1 MKHWC
6 VQCRIANVVI
16 QVDGDTAACQQDMW
30 KFLKLYE
37 QVEQQQA
44 DLCFSVT
51 HQQGVYHFTSKVGD
65 EPSLSL
71 WSSTDDREV
80 SAALEIHF
88 YSQLVQYLYQ
98 EKEILSIHAAVLGV
112 GQQAVMFAGVSGAG
126 KSSICTAGLLSKAIY
141 LSDEFTLLADDGY
154 VYPFPR
160 PMQWEYKEHPAFD
173 REEIEQ
179 TGLIAADYFD
189 FPDTEGK
196 TVRCHL
202 WHPSHVQRQP
212 LTLKTIV
219 LHQYNADLDKPVL
232 IPIPRHEALIELPQH
247 LHVQAGMAK
256 DFPLLNQRIDQDC
269 IFYRLHFPD
278 VFAAWKLLEKEVF

>member
-6 VQCRIANVVI
+6 VQYRIANVVI

-37 QVEQQQA
+37 QVEQQQP

-51 HQQGVYHFTSKVGD
+51 HQEGVYHFTCMVGD
-65 EPSLSL
+65 QPSLLL

-88 YSQLVQYLYQ
+88 YSQLVQYLYR
-98 EKEILSIHAAVLGV
+98 EKNILSIHAAVLGV
-112 GQQAVMFAGVSGAG
+112 ADQAVMFAGESGAG
-126 KSSICTAGLLSKAIY
+126 KSSICTAGLLSEASY
-141 LSDEFTLLADDGY
+141 LSDEFTLLADDGV

-160 PMQWEYKEHPAFD
+160 PMQWEHKEHPAFD
-173 REEIEQ
+173 REEIENS
-179 TGLIAADYFD
+179 GLIAADYFD

-202 WHPSHVQRQP
+202 WHPAHVQRQP
-212 LTLKTIV
+212 LKLKAIV
-219 LHQYNADLDKPVL
+219 LHQYNADLDQAVL
-232 IPIPRHEALIELPQH
+232 TSIPRHEALVELPQH

-256 DFPLLNQRIDQDC
+256 DFPMLNQRIDKDC
-269 IFYRLHFPD
+269 VFYRLNFPD
-278 VFAAWKLLEKEVF
+278 VFAAWKLLETKVF

>member
-16 QVDGDTAACQQDMW
+16 QVDGDTEACRQDMW

-51 HQQGVYHFTSKVGD
+51 HQQGVYHFTSKMGD
-65 EPSLSL
+65 EPSVAL

-98 EKEILSIHAAVLGV
+98 EKNILSIHAAVLGV

-126 KSSICTAGLLSKAIY
+126 KSSICTAGLLSHASY
-141 LSDEFTLLADDGY
+141 LSDEFTLLANDGH

-160 PMQWEYKEHPAFD
+160 PMQWEYKEHPAFN
-173 REEIEQ
+173 REEIER
-179 TGLIAADYFD
+179 TGLITADYFD
-189 FPDTEGK
+189 FPNTEGT

-202 WHPSHVQRQP
+202 WHPADVQRQP
-212 LTLKTIV
+212 LPLKIIV
-219 LHQYNADLDKPVL
+219 LHQYDADLNKPKL
-232 IPIPRHEALIELPQH
+232 ISIPRHEALMELPQH

-256 DFPLLNQRIDQDC
+256 DLPLLNQRIDQDC